1 MGCRLRIPC
10 VEALNLTASLPSGV
24 LGPRFESVLE
34 LMMPPHSGGGSREG
48 AWQNT
53 SVLLFAGY
61 LLRRGGAYLL
71 ARQRLPVALH
81 ELRLHAMYLFVQVL
95 DHLHLTASF
104 FVSVM
109 PTSLA
114 RSCCSLRLNVHQLR
128 SLVLVVANKLLQG
141 PADPLGLCRVVE
153 MPLIARLQAP
163 LLLVPSLALLP
174 RLALLFW
181 VLLAGP
187 ALDHGVELLFDQLA
201 TRYVHHA
208 PFALV
213 LCTLIAPPSI
223 RKSLGACRCSSHQPP
238 RAVRGDQC
246 TTKEACCPEPRKSP
260 LLELD
265 AEDRHYGTKQGNNAR
280 SHKQSEIVQR
290 ARSNAAL
297 HQAAPHC
304 GQTWRAALSV
314 RMGRPALCEATSP
327 LMSRRSLSV
336 GTHLCRPSYTTS
348 TSLVI
353 NSPAPGR
360 NKPGR
365 THG

>member
-10 VEALNLTASLPSGV
+10 VDALNLTASLPSGV

-34 LMMPPHSGGGSREG
+34 LMMPPHISWWEQRRRMAEHLGDALCGLSPPSSSVVEELISSHVSGFPWPSTNSASMRCICSSR
-48 AWQNT
+48 
-53 SVLLFAGY
+53 SSIISI
-61 LLRRGGAYLL
+61 LRPR
-71 ARQRLPVALH
+71 
-81 ELRLHAMYLFVQVL
+81 
-95 DHLHLTASF
+95 F
-104 FVSVM
+104 FVSVV

-128 SLVLVVANKLLQG
+128 GLVLVVANKLLQG

-187 ALDHGVELLFDQLA
+187 VLDHGVELPFDQLA

-213 LCTLIAPPSI
+213 LCTLIASPLLYISPW
-223 RKSLGACRCSSHQPP
+223 GACRCSSHQPP
-238 RAVRGDQC
+238 QAVRGDQC
-246 TTKEACCPEPRKSP
+246 TTKEACCPQPRKSP

-265 AEDRHYGTKQGNNAR
+265 AEGRHYATKQAHDAR

-290 ARSNAAL
+290 ACSSATL
-297 HQAAPHC
+297 HQAALHC
-304 GQTWRAALSV
+304 GQSA
-314 RMGRPALCEATSP
+314 
-327 LMSRRSLSV
+327 
-336 GTHLCRPSYTTS
+336 
-348 TSLVI
+348 
-353 NSPAPGR
+353 
-360 NKPGR
+360 
-365 THG
+365 

>member
-1 MGCRLRIPC
+1 ML
-10 VEALNLTASLPSGV
+10 S
-24 LGPRFESVLE
+24 
-34 LMMPPHSGGGSREG
+34 
-48 AWQNT
+48 
-53 SVLLFAGY
+53 AGY

-81 ELRLHAMYLFVQVL
+81 ELRLHALSLFVQVL

-128 SLVLVVANKLLQG
+128 GLVLVVANKLLQG

-187 ALDHGVELLFDQLA
+187 VLDHGVELLFDQLA

-213 LCTLIAPPSI
+213 LCTLIASPLLYISPW
-223 RKSLGACRCSSHQPP
+223 GACRCSSHQPP
-238 RAVRGDQC
+238 QAVRGDQC
-246 TTKEACCPEPRKSP
+246 TTKEACCPQPRKSP

-265 AEDRHYGTKQGNNAR
+265 AEGRHYATKQAHDAR

-290 ARSNAAL
+290 ACSNSNAAL
-297 HQAAPHC
+297 HQAVPHC
-304 GQTWRAALSV
+304 GQSWRAALSV
-314 RMGRPALCEATSP
+314 RMRRPALCGATSP
-327 LMSRRSLSV
+327 LMSRRSVSV

-348 TSLVI
+348 TLQDSLLGLQVGRPCGRRSRARLGPSERRDI
-353 NSPAPGR
+353 RGSGFPGSATPR
-360 NKPGR
+360 RRARRPIPCPR
-365 THG
+365 ALHPRP